1 MFRRIISLIIST
13 LFLLGANIK
22 AAQARLE
29 TDISDQIE
37 RIGQLEQGYKSG
49 KLPHTDEASFYDG
62 DLNADLQSGM
72 RFNELSFIATHNSY
86 QTESLP
92 EFRQIYK
99 NLSQLTF
106 GLVKSEKGGLDSETL
121 TEQFNLGIRS
131 IEMDIETKVEN
142 GNISFVC
149 LHSPVTDMT
158 TNSYDFSLALKE
170 IKMWSDYNPRHL
182 PITII
187 IEPKKASMPMKNLK
201 RFNLKYANAL
211 DELLRDEL
219 GGKLMTPADML
230 GSYESFGQMRSDNG
244 WREVK
249 DMLGKVLVLLHDTTV
264 TEKYISQDR
273 SIKSQAM
280 FPMLRYGDRF
290 DSFASFLLINDPSDA
305 LKHSEEIIDSLNL
318 IMRTQAD
325 TYTNHS
331 EKRLNDALLS
341 RAQIFSTDYPL
352 KSGETKETH
361 FVYFGD
367 KKTVKRIK

>member
-1 MFRRIISLIIST
+1 MLSRIISLLLST
-13 LFLLGANIK
+13 VILFGADIRS
-22 AAQARLE
+22 ARVQLDA
-29 TDISDQIE
+29 DISSQIQ
-37 RIGQLEQGYKSG
+37 RIEQLEKDYKQGKIA
-49 KLPHTDEASFYDG
+49 HVDESSFYDG
-62 DLNADLQSGM
+62 DLIEDLRGGV

-99 NLSQLTF
+99 NLSQLTL
-106 GLVKSEKGGLDSETL
+106 GLVSADKGGLDSETL

-131 IEMDIETKVEN
+131 IEMDIETKVED
-142 GNISFVC
+142 GEISFVC

-158 TNSYDFSLALKE
+158 TNSYDFALALKE
-170 IKMWSDYNPRHL
+170 IRMWSEYNPDHL

-187 IEPKKASMPMKNLK
+187 IEPKKASLPMKNLK

-211 DELLRDEL
+211 DELLRSEL
-219 GGKLMTPADML
+219 GEKLMTPSDML
-230 GSYESFGQMRSDNG
+230 GDYESFEQMRFDNG

-264 TEKYISQDR
+264 TDKYIAQDK

-280 FPMLRYGDRF
+280 FPMLRYKDK
-290 DSFASFLLINDPSDA
+290 DETFASFLLINEPKDA
-305 LKHSEEIIDSLNL
+305 LKHSEEIVDEYNL

-325 TYTNHS
+325 KYTDHS
-331 EKRLNDALLS
+331 EKRLENALLS
-341 RAQIFSTDYPL
+341 RAQIFSTDYPM
-352 KSGETKETH
+352 KSGETKETY

-367 KKTVKRIK
+367 HKTVRKIK